1 MSNEERKNTQLGNL
15 LEKPVY
21 FIETFRMT
29 MRPDGTTYM
38 AKNRK
43 FMKGASFATV
53 MIEARKMRAEGLYD
67 RVEIFRMRGV
77 VDSLGAL

>member
-21 FIETFRMT
+21 FIESFRMT

-53 MIEARKMRAEGLYD
+53 MIEARKMRAEGFYD

>member
-1 MSNEERKNTQLGNL
+1 MCTQRKEQQLTNL

-53 MIEARKMRAEGLYD
+53 MIEARRMRAEGLYD